1 MQHQIKY
8 VLNNFISDGYKQNSN
23 MKFEQNPSYDV
34 VTKLPS
40 EVGRAPTVPAV
51 YEDL

>member
-1 MQHQIKY
+1 M
-8 VLNNFISDGYKQNSN
+8 N
-23 MKFEQNPSYDV
+23 FEQNPSYDV

-51 YEDL
+51 YEEITSQ